1 MRFALAASL
10 GLLVATPVLAQQL
23 PPLKSGAWEITS
35 TGGGAKVDLS
45 AHMAKMPPQVQEMM
59 KKNMEKS
66 AMTSHGIKH
75 CARPGDEDFS
85 KSMMSEMGMNIQC
98 THSPITQSGS
108 TYKWQS
114 KCTGTMPT
122 GAPMNSE
129 TAHTMVLKGDTAFE
143 HTYTSKSQV
152 QGMAAGAGDGA
163 GGTTGRYLG
172 QDCKAH
178 GALTMAE
185 RKAELDAM
193 RANRDERRRERIQ
206 MRTGKE

>member
-10 GLLVATPVLAQQL
+10 SLLVAMPALAQKL
-23 PPLKSGAWEITS
+23 PPLKPGAWEITS
-35 TGGGAKVDLS
+35 TGSASKADLS

-66 AMTSHGIKH
+66 AMTGQGIKH

-98 THSPITQSGS
+98 TNSAIAQAGA

-114 KCTGTMPT
+114 KCTGTLPT

-129 TAHTMVLKGDTAFE
+129 SSHTMVLKGDTGFE
-143 HTYTSKSQV
+143 HSYTSKSQV
-152 QGMAAGAGDGA
+152 QGMPAGTGDGS

-172 QDCKAH
+172 ADCKAH

-193 RANRDERRRERIQ
+193 RANREERRRERVQ
-206 MRTGKE
+206 MRIGKE

>member
-1 MRFALAASL
+1 
-10 GLLVATPVLAQQL
+10 
-23 PPLKSGAWEITS
+23 
-35 TGGGAKVDLS
+35 
-45 AHMAKMPPQVQEMM
+45 MM

-66 AMTSHGIKH
+66 AMTNQGIKH

-98 THSPITQSGS
+98 TNSPITQTGS
-108 TYKWQS
+108 TYKWTS
-114 KCTGTMPT
+114 KCTGTLPT

-129 TAHTMVLKGDTAFE
+129 TSHTMTLKGDTAFE
-143 HTYTSKSQV
+143 HTYTSNSQA
-152 QGMAAGAGDGA
+152 QGMPAGMGAGG

-172 QDCKAH
+172 PDCKAH

-193 RANRDERRRERIQ
+193 RANRDERRRERVQ
-206 MRTGKE
+206 MRIGKE